1 MSDIRIRYQN
11 DSEISMSH
19 NIRFCKSINMVFC
32 SANIQTSFLTM
43 FQIFKSA
50 NISER
55 SYTVVISIYVLES
68 NRETGLNWIPDL
80 LIKRL
85 KSRCFVVIQTDRT

>member
-1 MSDIRIRYQN
+1 MI
-11 DSEISMSH
+11 
-19 NIRFCKSINMVFC
+19 FC
-32 SANIQTSFLTM
+32 SAIIQTSFLTM
-43 FQIFKSA
+43 FQIFKIA

-55 SYTVVISIYVLES
+55 LYTVVISIYVLKS